1 MKVPWLKVHV
11 LTDKRLEEKLEAAK
25 SKIRPKDGMKT
36 RELGNARIVK
46 LTGQVVRLE
55 MIIQSLMRK

>member
-1 MKVPWLKVHV
+1 MRISMLKVHV
-11 LTDKRLEEKLEAAK
+11 LTDKQLEEKLEAAK
-25 SKIRPKDGMKT
+25 MKT

-55 MIIQSLMRK
+55 MIIKSLVGGEKGKES